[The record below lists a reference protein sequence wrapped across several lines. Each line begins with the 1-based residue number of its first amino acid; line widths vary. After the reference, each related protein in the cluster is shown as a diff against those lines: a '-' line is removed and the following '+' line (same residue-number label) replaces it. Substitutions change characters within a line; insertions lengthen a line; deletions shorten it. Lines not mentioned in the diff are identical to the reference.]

1 MSERVHYYNVCLR
14 CRQRARAS
22 RQYSAA
28 LFRHPVEHTGYV
40 CFDSDAGR
48 LSYRLWQQRCR
59 RSFDRTAPTTTAT
72 LTRLCSSV
80 ACVAASRIRQRLAI
94 HLPFLARP
102 SCAPNPACHAQPQ
115 QQSSSQVYGAPV
127 GAQLQPSGH
136 SCRGA
141 PRADVLETACA
152 EMCVCTLPPLFGG

>member
-28 LFRHPVEHTGYV
+28 LFRHPVAHTGYV

-59 RSFDRTAPTTTAT
+59 RSFYRTAPTTTAT
-72 LTRLCSSV
+72 LTRLCSCV
-80 ACVAASRIRQRLAI
+80 ACAAASRIRQRPAI

-102 SCAPNPACHAQPQ
+102 SCAPNPACMHNHNNSRFA
-115 QQSSSQVYGAPV
+115 SYGAPV
-127 GAQLQPSGH
+127 GACSPSGH
-136 SCRGA
+136 SCSGA
-141 PRADVLETACA
+141 RREDVLETVCA
-152 EMCVCTLPPLFGG
+152 EMCVRTLPPLFGG